1 MSSLDELAGR
11 ASPPLPLLA
20 VALCLVAA
28 VLLGAA
34 GMSKRWLG
42 NEGPRVNLAYGLIR
56 NVECREGACVTRP
69 NRELPVLLQRH
80 PPEPL
85 SPLFVPAGYV
95 TLGASAVA
103 IMSLAIAALAALA
116 RARVRLPL
124 TPPTLALVALTVAL
138 VGGAL
143 FIVSKPGGRAS
154 VGVDWAFAA
163 FGAAL
168 VAGIAGAQKLAA
180 VAREL
185 EELER

>member
-1 MSSLDELAGR
+1 MSSFEDPAER
-11 ASPPLPLLA
+11 AAPPLPFFA
-20 VALCLVAA
+20 VALCLLAA

-42 NEGPRVNLAYGLIR
+42 NEGARATVVYGLIR
-56 NVECREGACVTRP
+56 NIECREGECVSRP

-85 SPLFVPAGYV
+85 SPVFVPAGYV

-103 IMSLAIAALAALA
+103 ILSLAIAALAALA

-124 TPPTLALVALTVAL
+124 TPPNLALLALTVAL

-143 FIVSKPGGRAS
+143 FIVAKPGGRAV

-180 VAREL
+180 VGRALDE
-185 EELER
+185 